1 MIDTPG
7 LNSLEGLVVSPDNS
21 RLYVA
26 NPDSRQIVVLE
37 TAKLQRY
44 YVQAKRITDEL
55 IATIQLDS
63 PALELAVSPDGQRL
77 YATTKN
83 SLIIIDALNFS
94 VIKSI
99 TVGNS
104 YDSVCFIKVHPDG
117 SKVYIMSKSGKLSV
131 METIN
136 NTLIASEINNGW
148 GPCTG
153 FDIHPDGN
161 RLYTIDELSKK
172 LLMIDASSY
181 HVISSTPLG
190 SSPMSYG
197 NFIGY
202 FPITISGNVQQ
213 DNLGMSGVTLTL
225 DGEGIKRTKQTGTA
239 GDFIFGLKAGNYQ
252 LTPTLSNLAFSP
264 ESMDLHVDENK
275 TGLDFVVSGIV
286 QPPTV
291 TLATSSTWVKSYE
304 SFVLTWTSTGADYVR
319 IEMATVTICRRTV
332 RVR

>member
-1 MIDTPG
+1 MVRG
-7 LNSLEGLVVSPDNS
+7 S
-21 RLYVA
+21 
-26 NPDSRQIVVLE
+26 
-37 TAKLQRY
+37 
-44 YVQAKRITDEL
+44 
-55 IATIQLDS
+55 
-63 PALELAVSPDGQRL
+63 

-99 TVGNS
+99 TVGNI
-104 YDSVCFIKVHPDG
+104 YDSVCFIEVHPDG
-117 SKVYIMSKSGKLSV
+117 SKVYIMSESGMLSV
-131 METIN
+131 MGTVN
-136 NTLIASEINNGW
+136 NTLMASEINNGW
-148 GPCTG
+148 GRCTG

-190 SSPMSYG
+190 SSPMAYG

-213 DNLGMSGVTLTL
+213 DNLALSGVTLTL

-264 ESMDLHVDENK
+264 ESMDLHVDEIK
-275 TGLDFVVSGIV
+275 AGLDFVVSGIV

-291 TLATSSTWVKSYE
+291 TLATSSTWVKNYE
-304 SFVLTWTSTGADYVR
+304 SFVLTWTSTGADYVG
-319 IEMATVTICRRTV
+319 IELLTSDRLPTNGSRAMTLSTTSTISAVAYNRGGTASASVKVYVSSTTPPTASISANPATINSGNLQL
-332 RVR
+332 